1 MATPAI
7 SIIIAVKNSARFLP
21 ECLASVAAQTFR
33 DFELLI
39 VDDHSSDETEIIA
52 RSFPGARFLQQDGKG
67 FAGAWNSG
75 IRASRGR
82 YLSFLDSDDRWLP
95 GKLAAQAAMLEGDPH
110 IDVAI
115 GKVRFFVEPG
125 ETPPAGF
132 RDRVL
137 GKDHVAEM
145 PGVLMARRAVFDRV
159 GMWGEDWQIA
169 SDIDWFL
176 KLKDAGLKAGV
187 VQELLL
193 EKRVHG
199 GNLSYRTASDQ
210 VYPHEVLKLLH
221 QSMLRK
227 RSGKA

>member
-7 SIIIAVKNSARFLP
+7 SIIIAVKNAARFLP
-21 ECLASVAAQTFR
+21 DCLASVAAQTFQ

-39 VDDHSSDETEIIA
+39 VDDHSVDGTEQIA
-52 RSFPGARFLQQDGKG
+52 RAVPRVRFMQQAGKG

-95 GKLAAQAAMLEGDPH
+95 GKLAAQAAMLDGNPQ
-110 IDVAI
+110 IDAAI

-137 GKDHVAEM
+137 DKDHVAEM
-145 PGVLMARRAVFDRV
+145 PGVLMARRAVFDRI
-159 GMWGEDWQIA
+159 GMWGEDWKIA

-176 KLKDAGLKAGV
+176 KLKDAGLKVGV
-187 VQELLL
+187 VPELLL

-199 GNLSYRTASDQ
+199 GNLSYTTASDRI
-210 VYPHEVLKLLH
+210 YPHEVLKLLH

-227 RSGKA
+227 RSSKA